1 MVKARVSG
9 VPYEVDLPSLSV
21 LTNEEIDSVWK
32 TEYFNLHYEL
42 PRAVET
48 LIASKHAEE
57 IATLEHEIKLVR
69 ARNERLEREASDPL
83 PK

>member
-9 VPYEVDLPSLSV
+9 VPYEVDLPSPRV

-42 PRAVET
+42 PRAVEA
-48 LIASKHAEE
+48 LIASKHSEE

-69 ARNERLEREASDPL
+69 ARNERLEREASNPL
-83 PK
+83 QK

>member
-1 MVKARVSG
+1 MVKAKVSG
-9 VPYEVDLPSLSV
+9 VPYEVDLPSPRV

-42 PRAVET
+42 PRAVEA

-69 ARNERLEREASDPL
+69 ARNERLEREANNPL
-83 PK
+83 S

>member
-9 VPYEVDLPSLSV
+9 VPYEVDLPSPRV

-42 PRAVET
+42 PRAVEA

-69 ARNERLEREASDPL
+69 ARNERLEREANNPL
-83 PK
+83 P

>member
-9 VPYEVDLPSLSV
+9 VPYEVDLPSPRV

-42 PRAVET
+42 PRAVEA

-69 ARNERLEREASDPL
+69 ARNERLEREANNPL
-83 PK
+83 S